1 MSATMRGRLT
11 RDQSSVRS
19 RSACHSVTLRSA
31 SGRLSAEGIAVP
43 STRRGIRI
51 APASSADS
59 ISQRHGIVRI
69 VDAQTPVGMAYA
81 EKGGRDEQQHD
92 RTMVDGT

>member
-1 MSATMRGRLT
+1 MPLGDAAQCFWQAVGRRHRRTIDPQGHQDRTCFERG
-11 RDQSSVRS
+11 QYF
-19 RSACHSVTLRSA
+19 A
-31 SGRLSAEGIAVP
+31 
-43 STRRGIRI
+43 
-51 APASSADS
+51 AD
-59 ISQRHGIVRI
+59 RIVRI